1 MTKTLIAIFLI
12 FFIGKEISHAQNY
25 NKIMGKAIKK
35 SIGDDLKGYQTFSYP
50 TDNFG
55 LITSYNE
62 AAVDENFICDMW
74 DCIGVD
80 TAKSSSATWLDMNK
94 FAAVGGGGSLNL
106 SEKDQKQLAI
116 GVILPKIFSI
126 IGVNAK
132 VNNDKTTQITIN
144 IGKAYLRKLRR
155 QPMVDYL
162 RKLDKTT
169 ELAKAFSNGT
179 LVLAVADCVIEDL
192 SVEVKVG
199 KQDSIAL
206 AAKIGTVPG
215 STVAS
220 KIFSDASLSVAVTR
234 NLSGTYTFKVN
245 HPVIYARL
253 LKKQPTSS
261 ALEGDDSF
269 DDWGLVN
276 EKRFVPPPARK

>member
-1 MTKTLIAIFLI
+1 MPKTLIILALI
-12 FFIGKEISHAQNY
+12 FFLGKEVCHAQNY

-55 LITSYNE
+55 LITSYND
-62 AAVDENFICDMW
+62 AAVDQNFICDMW

-80 TAKSSSATWLDMNK
+80 TAKSSSASWLDMNK
-94 FAAVGGGGSLNL
+94 FAAVGSGGSINL
-106 SEKDQKQLAI
+106 SEKDQKKLAI
-116 GVILPKIFSI
+116 GVILPKVFSI

-132 VNNDKTTQITIN
+132 VNNDKTTQVTIN

-162 RKLDKTT
+162 TKLDNSSLLKQ
-169 ELAKAFSNGT
+169 AFSNGT
-179 LVLAVADCVIEDL
+179 LVLVVADCVIEDL
-192 SVEVKVG
+192 SVEVKVS

-206 AAKIGTVPG
+206 DAKIGTTTG
-215 STVAS
+215 SSVAS

-253 LKKQPTSS
+253 AKKQPTSL
-261 ALEGDDSF
+261 ALEGDDTF
-269 DDWGLVN
+269 DGWTVVERPLY
-276 EKRFVPPPARK
+276 VPPAK